1 MVDLTVAPEDRP
13 RLEALTA
20 TVGRSMAELYGTTI
34 TRLIAPLAAADTTAD
49 VESVLDWPEEEGIA
63 LINGEAIEYDA
74 AEHQSD
80 GTGKLTGL
88 ERDAAEAKLHPIG
101 SMVSDVSRTFSRRDQ
116 ARADVLVTRAS
127 GGWLHRL
134 ARNHALVRPPW
145 VMSDEHLRNLFRVLM
160 WLDSGTWWA
169 VWRVLDAAFAPWAT
183 EGEDGVTA
191 AANQRRLTVAS
202 APFKAH
208 HLHRYILVSGLP
220 RRISLVAGDGS
231 YVELFPGSGPWWVGA
246 TFGDATGVEW
256 KLIPFMLEED
266 HTFPGTLIVHVFV
279 PSSVS
284 VAPPTYLQPAGAAAT
299 PVGVPKGGQLMPD
312 SELAGAGNQPLYL
325 TGSFTSHVKLLLRE
339 VLVLGAHVVV
349 IIGSE

>member
-134 ARNHALVRPPW
+134 ARNHALNRPPW

-266 HTFPGTLIVHVFV
+266 HTCLLYTS
-279 PSSVS
+279 PS
-284 VAPPTYLQPAGAAAT
+284 PR
-299 PVGVPKGGQLMPD
+299 D
-312 SELAGAGNQPLYL
+312 
-325 TGSFTSHVKLLLRE
+325 
-339 VLVLGAHVVV
+339 
-349 IIGSE
+349 